1 MTKRAW
7 SHGTVIV
14 VLCLGVVMTASA
26 AYAQYWVSF
35 ADDTRY
41 MALGD
46 SLSAGYGAHPSTQG
60 FVYGLYQSG
69 VIDNVN
75 NTLLCNIGVPNAT
88 SGDVRAYQVPQVA
101 LFFADTGIAYRQ
113 VITLT
118 VGGNDLQQI
127 LGGADPATVLNTL
140 AVNLSAIL
148 GTLGGNF
155 PLAQIYVAN
164 QYDPGLGLPGE
175 AGLIAAANVLIAQ
188 VVGSVP
194 NATLVDVFSAFQG
207 RSGLLLVERKGA
219 DQLQVHPTN
228 AGYQVMQKTFADAI
242 GKH

>member
-1 MTKRAW
+1 MTKGTW
-7 SHGTVIV
+7 SRCTVIV
-14 VLCLGVVMTASA
+14 ALCLGVLMTAST

-35 ADDTRY
+35 ADNTRY

-46 SLSAGYGAHPSTQG
+46 SLSAGYGAHPATQG

-88 SGDVRAYQVPQVA
+88 SGDVRTYQVPQVA
-101 LFFADTGIAYRQ
+101 LFFTNTGIAYRQ
-113 VITLT
+113 IITLT
-118 VGGNDLQQI
+118 VGGNDLQQV

-140 AVNLSAIL
+140 AVNLSSIL
-148 GTLGGNF
+148 GNLAGNF
-155 PLAQIYVAN
+155 PFAQIYVAN

-175 AGLIAAANVLIAQ
+175 AGLIAAANTLIAQ

-194 NATLVDVFSAFQG
+194 SATVVDVFSAFQG
-207 RSGLLLVERKGA
+207 HSGLLLVERKGA